1 MFDGDDEEK
10 RDANGNKLVQGRPL
24 EQEHQSQAVGTSDH
38 EKLCQEIFWRGWV
51 QSLS

>member
-1 MFDGDDEEK
+1 MFGGDNEEK
-10 RDANGNKLVQGRPL
+10 RDADGNTLVGDRPL
-24 EQEHQSQAVGTSDH
+24 KREQQSRVVGTSDH